1 MPGRRARSCSCT
13 TSVASSSAASI
24 RATRTAS
31 AFERCWRA
39 EVMDCA
45 ILRAGRHIPLPDGP
59 AVSARRCRVAHSPT
73 TRRLPPNPAARSR
86 RHNCAPLKR
95 QPGGQAVLAEAE
107 NVFALAADNP
117 AGHAAAEPGRA
128 HDPLARNSVVGHV
141 PDHPVDR
148 LPALKAFV
156 VQPFGRREQPRVESG
171 SADGAVDSRHL
182 SPHGGEKGCACV
194 LENMP
199 AIGDLERLWQGTRHG
214 AAIVPVAVAR
224 HDLDLGPRP
233 RSGLESCRLP
243 VGQKIDDLPPFEVAD
258 QRAVP
263 LAASPGPVID
273 ADYGR
278 LTGRR
283 FSFTAEATLDSIF
296 ANWQEKPAGE
306 RLARDRGIRTCMPVH
321 AHAAVID
328 PPALRIPR
336 PGPST
341 ATFPSVP
348 P

>member
-39 EVMDCA
+39 EVMNCA

-59 AVSARRCRVAHSPT
+59 AVSTRRCRVAHSPT

-171 SADGAVDSRHL
+171 GADGAVDSRHL

-194 LENMP
+194 LEKMP

-214 AAIVPVAVAR
+214 AAIAPVAVAG
-224 HDLDLGPRP
+224 HDLYLGPRP
-233 RSGLESCRLP
+233 RSASTVAGSRSGRRSMTCRRSRSQISLPFRSPRRQAQSSMPITGGLQAVGSVSRRRLRWI
-243 VGQKIDDLPPFEVAD
+243 VSL
-258 QRAVP
+258 
-263 LAASPGPVID
+263 
-273 ADYGR
+273 

-283 FSFTAEATLDSIF
+283 SL
-296 ANWQEKPAGE
+296 PASAWRAIGASE
-306 RLARDRGIRTCMPVH
+306 HVCRFMRMP
-321 AHAAVID
+321 
-328 PPALRIPR
+328 R
-336 PGPST
+336 
-341 ATFPSVP
+341 
-348 P
+348 